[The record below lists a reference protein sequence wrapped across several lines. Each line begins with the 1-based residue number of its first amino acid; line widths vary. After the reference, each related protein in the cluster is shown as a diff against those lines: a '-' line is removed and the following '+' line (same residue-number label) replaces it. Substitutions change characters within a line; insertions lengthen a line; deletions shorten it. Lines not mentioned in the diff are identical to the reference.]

1 MSIVDDE
8 VWINLKILAKL
19 QTQTRVNTAA
29 KLFQHEDDSVWT
41 SLRRSLNGS
50 SRAATVDRINELV
63 ETCRRGLDKCQ
74 KDIGGTVKA
83 RLVQHLHD
91 ARLGIENLKKTY
103 DGDATTQAALDR
115 VLDKVDD
122 CTHKK

>member
-19 QTQTRVNTAA
+19 QTQTRVNTAT

-63 ETCRRGLDKCQ
+63 ETCQRGLKKKGDA
-74 KDIGGTVKA
+74 DGTVKA
-83 RLVQHLHD
+83 RLLQHLQD

-122 CTHKK
+122 CTAHKK

>member
-19 QTQTRVNTAA
+19 QTQTRVNTAT

-63 ETCRRGLDKCQ
+63 ETCQRGLKKKGVTD
-74 KDIGGTVKA
+74 GTVKA
-83 RLVQHLHD
+83 RLLQHLQD

-122 CTHKK
+122 CMTHKK